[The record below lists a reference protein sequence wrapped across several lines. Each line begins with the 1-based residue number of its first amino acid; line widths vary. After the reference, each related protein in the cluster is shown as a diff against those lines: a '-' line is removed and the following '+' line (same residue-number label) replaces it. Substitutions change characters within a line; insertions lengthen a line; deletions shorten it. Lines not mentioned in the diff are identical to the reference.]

1 MIAILRTLWTVST
14 DSYATDNGIDPARVE
29 ADLGDYLVTSI
40 NDLAPLEEAGVY
52 ATCITPHPDPQPP
65 GKAVVRCDWRI
76 TADREAWQEARGIGR
91 QAARRDLLDYLA
103 RELYSLP
110 SVCDTDAVM
119 TATYNT
125 GRGLVERTFRPGDR
139 KRTTVTAVVPGLLAH
154 RAPPPRPA
162 ATPR

>member
-1 MIAILRTLWTVST
+1 MIAILRTLWTVSL
-14 DSYATDNGIDPARVE
+14 DSYANDNGIDPARVE
-29 ADLGDYLVTSI
+29 GDLGSYLVFAI
-40 NDLAPLEEAGVY
+40 NDLAPFEETDAY

-76 TADREAWQEARGIGR
+76 TVDREAWQSVRGIGR
-91 QAARRDLLDYLA
+91 QAARRDLLDYVA

-125 GRGLVERTFRPGDR
+125 GRGLVKRTFRPRHR
-139 KRTTVTAVVPGLLAH
+139 KRAQVAAVIPGAMQ
-154 RAPPPRPA
+154 PS
-162 ATPR
+162 